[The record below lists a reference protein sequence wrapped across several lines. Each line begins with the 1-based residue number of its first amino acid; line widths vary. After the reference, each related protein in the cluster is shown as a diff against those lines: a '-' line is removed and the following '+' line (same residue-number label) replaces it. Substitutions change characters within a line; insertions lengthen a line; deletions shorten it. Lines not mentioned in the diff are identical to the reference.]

1 MHLFFKIDCGGN
13 GEMEK
18 SRESSDEFL
27 KLIQEWIELEDRT
40 IASADELIR
49 KANNPFVKM
58 RMEMIKHDS
67 GKHKVM
73 LQWIIDN
80 LTKEAV
86 HLTPDEIMPL
96 SELLHKHLEVE
107 AKSIVLANNAL
118 KKSQLPI
125 VRYILSALLD
135 DETKHHAQIIM
146 LNDEIKKAILSVT

>member
-1 MHLFFKIDCGGN
+1 
-13 GEMEK
+13 MEK
-18 SRESSDEFL
+18 SREISEEFL

-80 LTKEAV
+80 LTKESV
-86 HLTPDEIMPL
+86 HLTPDEVAPM
-96 SELLHKHLEVE
+96 SALLYKHLEVE
-107 AKSIVLANNAL
+107 SKSMTLASNAL
-118 KKSQLPI
+118 KKSGLPM
-125 VRYILSALLD
+125 VRYILAALLD

-146 LNDEIKKAILSVT
+146 LNDEIIRGTLSVT

>member
-1 MHLFFKIDCGGN
+1 
-13 GEMEK
+13 MEK
-18 SRESSDEFL
+18 LRVSSEEFL
-27 KLIQEWIELEDRT
+27 KLIQEWIVLEDRT

-49 KANNPFVKM
+49 KANNPFIKM

-86 HLTPDEIMPL
+86 HLTPDEVVPL
-96 SELLHKHLEVE
+96 SALLFKHLEVE
-107 AKSIVLANNAL
+107 AKSITLANNAL
-118 KKSQLPI
+118 KKSRLPM
-125 VRYILSALLD
+125 VRYILTALLD

-146 LNDEIKKAILSVT
+146 LNDEVKKATLSVT

>member
-1 MHLFFKIDCGGN
+1 MKKS
-13 GEMEK
+13 EK
-18 SRESSDEFL
+18 SSEELLS
-27 KLIQEWIELEDRT
+27 IINEWIGLEDKT
-40 IASADELIR
+40 IASADELIS

-58 RMEMIKHDS
+58 RMEMVKHDS

-86 HLTPDEIMPL
+86 HLTPDEILPL
-96 SELLHKHLEVE
+96 SALLHKHLEVE

-118 KKSQLPI
+118 KESRFPI

-135 DETKHHAQIIM
+135 DETRHHAQIIM
-146 LNDEIKKAILSVT
+146 LNDEIKKAIFLVT